1 MRLAGKVAI
10 ITGCAGGMGEAAALL
25 FAREGAKVAA
35 VDIDE
40 ARIAPLIARI
50 EAGGGTA
57 IAIPADVTRTA
68 DVQRIVARTVT
79 ELGLPTVLFNNA
91 GVDTESKRAMID
103 IAEADFD
110 RVIEVNLKG
119 PWLMMKHVVP
129 HMIAAGSGSI
139 VNTASIGAFIAASS
153 AGYCASKAGLVG
165 LTKVAAVELG
175 KHRIRVNTLCPG
187 ATETPMAKHQRE
199 EMEKAGLPTS
209 NDIIDR
215 MGVLGRLARPEEM
228 AQMALF
234 LASDE
239 FELRDRCGLRQRR
252 RLDGDERHSGAGDGA
267 VAYVPRRAH
276 LDKLDAARDERG
288 WFELSNGRSCRAR
301 DRARRGLAVETR
313 CSAPTVK
320 GNEDC
325 LNRPTDESPRPVVS
339 TPAVA

>member
-239 FELRDRCGLRQRR
+239 LSFATGADFVNDAGWMAM
-252 RLDGDERHSGAGDGA
+252 SGIPVQAM
-267 VAYVPRRAH
+267 
-276 LDKLDAARDERG
+276 
-288 WFELSNGRSCRAR
+288 
-301 DRARRGLAVETR
+301 
-313 CSAPTVK
+313 AP
-320 GNEDC
+320 
-325 LNRPTDESPRPVVS
+325 
-339 TPAVA
+339 